1 MNELG
6 FSDTEL
12 RWHAILTRAHEADS
26 RFVYAVRTT
35 GIYCR
40 PSCPSRRPKRANV
53 EFFET
58 WRNAQEAGYRACKRC
73 TPDQNSRRERQLAA
87 VEQACILI
95 KTADE
100 LPALKELAGAVGIS
114 PYHFH
119 RLFKQLLGVT
129 PKEYA
134 ATHRV
139 NRLQQSLEEGVSV
152 SQAIYDAGYGSSSRV
167 YENAKDTLGMTPAK
181 FRSGAEGLCIR
192 YVITD
197 CPLGWLLVAA
207 TNKGVCTIAFD
218 DDPDELLGCLK
229 RRFKHAELR
238 EDRAELHRWVDAV
251 IAFLKAPNHDLEL
264 PLDIQGTAFQRRVW
278 KALQDIHAGNTAS
291 YGAVATAIG
300 KPKAVRAVA
309 QACASNPV
317 PLVIPCHRVVRA
329 NGELSGYRWGIK
341 RKSWLLHKE
350 SQTPSATRSE
360 DAEGERAMRIPIGP
374 DVAV

>member
-12 RWHAILTRAHEADS
+12 CWQAVMTRAHEADG

-40 PSCPSRRPKRANV
+40 PSCPSRRPKRENV

-58 WRNAQEAGYRACKRC
+58 WRNAQEAGFRACKRC
-73 TPDQNSRRERQLAA
+73 TPDQDSRRKRQMAA
-87 VEQACILI
+87 VEQACNLI

-100 LPALKELAGAVGIS
+100 LPALKELASAVGIS

-129 PKEYA
+129 PNEYA

-152 SQAIYDAGYGSSSRV
+152 SQAIYEAGYGSSSRV
-167 YENAKDTLGMTPAK
+167 YENAKDTLGMTPAR
-181 FRSGAEGLCIR
+181 FRSGAEGLLIR
-192 YVITD
+192 YTITD

-207 TNKGVCTIAFD
+207 TDCGICTIAFD

-229 RRFKHAELR
+229 RRFKHAALR
-238 EDRAELHRWVDAV
+238 EDRTELRHWVDAV
-251 IAFLKAPNHDLEL
+251 IAFLKAPNHDLKL

-278 KALQDIHAGNTAS
+278 KALQAIHAGTTAS
-291 YGAVATAIG
+291 YSDVARAIG
-300 KPKAVRAVA
+300 NPKAVRAVA

-329 NGELSGYRWGIK
+329 NGELSGYRWGVK
-341 RKSWLLHKE
+341 RKSWLLRTENEKLSAVRPDNAE
-350 SQTPSATRSE
+350 S
-360 DAEGERAMRIPIGP
+360 ERPVQLPIESDLAP
-374 DVAV
+374 

>member
-1 MNELG
+1 MNELV
-6 FSDTEL
+6 SRDTESCW
-12 RWHAILTRAHEADS
+12 RAILTRAHEADD

-35 GIYCR
+35 GVYCR

-58 WRNAQEAGYRACKRC
+58 WRNAQKAGYRACKRC
-73 TPDQNSRRERQLAA
+73 TPDQRSRRERQVAA

-100 LPALKELAGAVGIS
+100 LPALRELASAVGIS

-119 RLFKQLLGVT
+119 RLFKHLLGVT

-139 NRLQQSLEEGVSV
+139 NRLQQSLEEGASV

-167 YENAKDTLGMTPAK
+167 YENAKNTLGMTPAK
-181 FRSGAEGLCIR
+181 FRSGAEGLLIR
-192 YVITD
+192 YTIID
-197 CPLGWLLVAA
+197 CSLGWLLVAA
-207 TNKGVCTIAFD
+207 TDRGVCTIAFD
-218 DDPDELLGCLK
+218 DDRDELLGCLK
-229 RRFKHAELR
+229 RRFKHAVLR
-238 EDRAELHRWVDAV
+238 EDRTELHRWVEAV

-278 KALQDIHAGNTAS
+278 TALQGIHAGTTAS
-291 YGAVATAIG
+291 YGEVAKAIG
-300 KPKAVRAVA
+300 RPKAVRAVA
-309 QACASNPV
+309 RACASNPV

-329 NGELSGYRWGIK
+329 NGELSGYRWGVK
-341 RKSWLLHKE
+341 RKRWLLHKE
-350 SQTPSATRSE
+350 RQKLSATRAG
-360 DAEGERAMRIPIGP
+360 DAEDKRARQLSIGP
-374 DVAV
+374 DLAV